1 MLIGKK
7 LNEFKRIGLFT
18 SDLIED
24 HSHLK
29 NTKKQLN
36 WLDLSTGK
44 LDFFSGELLI
54 NFNISSNVIKFH
66 NWN

>member
-18 SDLIED
+18 SDLIGD